1 MSSID
6 YHIFNLLFE
15 QDCVVVPNFGGFITN
30 YKKATLE
37 EGKISPTSRWVAFNG
52 LLNTDDGLLTNYIA
66 KVENVSR
73 EEASK
78 HLKSFV
84 DGVKT
89 NLYEKQVVT
98 FNKIGSFSANQ
109 EDKVVFFPDNGL
121 NFYAECFG
129 LPSILATKRRSQ
141 PMSAPVVHAVVK
153 PALPVEASVQ
163 PLVTTD
169 RQPVMPSYP
178 RKKIKLLPALATLLV
193 AVLIGVWSLRS
204 KSVNRTNLGSV
215 LPFTTQDSEK
225 NNIQPEV
232 NKPAAQVPS
241 EPLPQAVEE
250 KTSNDTKVWQYF
262 VIVGSYSSRE
272 NAEKYLMAI
281 KEEGFTQALIIV
293 PTHNEKLFKV
303 AASVYT
309 EENLARSKATEFKK
323 TLSTTTW
330 VFKTMH

>member
-6 YHIFNLLFE
+6 HHIFNLLFE

-84 DGVKT
+84 DGIKA
-89 NLYEKQVVT
+89 NLDEKQVVT
-98 FNKIGSFSANQ
+98 FNKIGSFSSNQ

-129 LPSILATKRRSQ
+129 LPSILAPKLRSQ
-141 PMSAPVVHAVVK
+141 PVSLPVVHAEVK
-153 PALPVEASVQ
+153 PALPTSMQ

-169 RQPVMPSYP
+169 RQPVVPSYP
-178 RKKIKLLPALATLLV
+178 RKKIKLLPAVATLLV

-225 NNIQPEV
+225 NNVQAEV
-232 NKPAAQVPS
+232 SKPTEEAPS
-241 EPLPQAVEE
+241 ESLPQAVEE
-250 KTSNDTKVWQYF
+250 KTSNDTKIGQYF
-262 VIVGSYSSRE
+262 VIVGSFGNRE

-281 KEEGFTQALIIV
+281 KEEGFSQALIIV

-309 EENLARSKATEFKK
+309 EENLARSKAAEFQK

>member
-6 YHIFNLLFE
+6 HHIFNLLFE

-84 DGVKT
+84 DGIKT
-89 NLYEKQVVT
+89 NLDEKQVVT
-98 FNKIGSFSANQ
+98 FNKIGSFSSNQ

-129 LPSILATKRRSQ
+129 LPSILAPKRRSQ
-141 PMSAPVVHAVVK
+141 PVSLPVVHAEVK
-153 PALPVEASVQ
+153 SALPASMQ
-163 PLVTTD
+163 PLITTD
-169 RQPVMPSYP
+169 RQPVVPSYP
-178 RKKIKLLPALATLLV
+178 RKKIKLLPAVATLLV

-225 NNIQPEV
+225 SNVQAEV
-232 NKPAAQVPS
+232 NKPTEEAPS

-250 KTSNDTKVWQYF
+250 KTSNDTKVGQYF
-262 VIVGSYSSRE
+262 VIVGSFGNRE

-281 KEEGFTQALIIV
+281 KEEGFSQALIIV

-303 AASVYT
+303 AAAVYT
-309 EENLARSKATEFKK
+309 EENLARSKATEFQK